1 MKTFLHYLH
10 RYPLATM
17 LNILG
22 IALTVAVLYVLGVHI
37 DYNRSYNKCIPEYET
52 LYRIDCTTDNGNN
65 WQVSLPRPIMDY
77 LEKCPQI
84 EGATLLGS
92 PQEQVLDKDGSEVR
106 VNMVRDEG
114 KTLTLF
120 GARRV
125 DGVLEVKPGEGTVV
139 IPASLARILF
149 GEVHVAG
156 RQLKWLNGDTST
168 VAGVYEDFPGNCTLH
183 NCIYMHM
190 EGENEGA
197 FNNFTYS
204 VYFRSHMDRKELGKV
219 LDDVMLAMWADRMGG
234 MENLSEDLRKGLASR
249 QNVAMPIADVYFSKH
264 DSVED
269 KGSLSALYMQE
280 FAALLLLVIC
290 IINFANFSIGQAP
303 MRIRSVLT
311 RMVLGES
318 LVSLRL
324 SLLGE
329 AVMVG
334 VLAYIVDMAMVWLLT
349 DSSYVAGLFTI
360 DIHMENHLMLLAL
373 LLAVSVA
380 IGLFSAAYST
390 RYITS
395 FPPVCVM
402 KGNIALTP
410 QGQRMR
416 TWLVGLQIC
425 VSLVMVIFIGTIYS
439 QSHYIFSSDYG
450 FAKDS
455 ILVDR
460 FGYMQQYTCSKAT
473 MRQELESLPCV
484 QSVSYSGYAIGCAD
498 NCMGWGRGNGE
509 VSYNFRVVP
518 VDWKYLRTYGIDVV
532 EGRDFKEGDGDVY
545 IINEAM
551 KSIYPDIEV
560 GKPLYDGEL
569 TVVGVCRNV
578 RAFST
583 RVPNDQIPLVF
594 VVFGETYRDW
604 GDGCNNICIRLAPGV
619 NIPDARRQ
627 VQETMAKHAQG
638 VQPDPVFLDKLMEE
652 TYRQE
657 FAFIGLMKI
666 CSALTLVIT
675 LIGVFCLTMFE
686 TEYRRKEIAV
696 RKVMGSSVRQV
707 LLLFT
712 GRYSLPLLVAFVVAA
727 PLGWYISAEWLTGF
741 AEHAPIHWWL
751 FPLALVVV
759 GLVVLGTVV
768 VQSWRVATMNPFY
781 GSVDI

>member
-10 RYPLATM
+10 RYPLATV

-22 IALTVAVLYVLGVHI
+22 IALTVAGLYVLGVHI

-52 LYRIDCTTDNGNN
+52 LYRIDCDHDNNN
-65 WQVSLPRPIMDY
+65 SWQVYLPRPIIAY

-84 EGATLLGS
+84 EGATLLGWS
-92 PQEQVLDKDGSEVR
+92 QEQVLDKDGSEVR

-114 KTLTLF
+114 KSLTLF
-120 GARRV
+120 GAKRV
-125 DGVLEVKPGEGTVV
+125 DGVLEVKPGEGSVV

-156 RQLKWLNGDTST
+156 RQLKWLNGGTAT
-168 VAGVYEDFPGNCTLH
+168 VAGVYEDFPENCTMH
-183 NCIYMHM
+183 NYIYAHL
-190 EGENEGA
+190 EGENEGSYD
-197 FNNFTYS
+197 NFTYH
-204 VYFRSHMDRKELGKV
+204 VYFRSHMDREALSKV
-219 LDDVMLAMWADRMGG
+219 LDDVMLNMWADRMGG
-234 MENLSEDLRKGLASR
+234 IENLSEDMRQGLEA
-249 QNVAMPIADVYFSKH
+249 QLNMAMPIADTYFSKH
-264 DSVED
+264 DPMED
-269 KGSLSALYMQE
+269 KGNISALYMQE

-311 RMVLGES
+311 RRVLGEG

-334 VLAYIVDMAMVWLLT
+334 VLAYIVGMAMVWLLT
-349 DSSYVAGLFTI
+349 DSPYVAGLFTI

-373 LLAVSVA
+373 LLGVSVV
-380 IGLFSAAYST
+380 IGLASAAYST

-410 QGQRMR
+410 QGQRLR

-425 VSLVMVIFIGTIYS
+425 VSLAMVIFIGTIYS
-439 QSHYIFSSDYG
+439 RSHYIFSSDYG

-455 ILVDR
+455 ILVDQ

-473 MRQELESLPCV
+473 MRQELEQLSCV

-498 NCMGWGRGNGE
+498 QCMGWGRGNAE
-509 VSYNFRVVP
+509 VSYSFRVVP
-518 VDWKYLRTYGIDVV
+518 VDWKFLRTYGIEVV
-532 EGRDFKEGDGDVY
+532 EGRDFREGDGDVY

-551 KSIYPDIEV
+551 KNIYPDIEV
-560 GKPLYDGEL
+560 GKPLYDGDL

-583 RVPNDQIPLVF
+583 RVPNSQVPLAF
-594 VVFGETYRDW
+594 VIYGEQYKDW

-627 VQETMAKHAQG
+627 VQETMARYAQG

-712 GRYSLPLLVAFVVAA
+712 GRYSLPPGGLCGGRTAGLVHQCGVAHRLCRARTHTLVAL
-727 PLGWYISAEWLTGF
+727 PPRPRGGGPYSTGHRGGAE
-741 AEHAPIHWWL
+741 
-751 FPLALVVV
+751 LAR
-759 GLVVLGTVV
+759 GHDEPVL
-768 VQSWRVATMNPFY
+768 
-781 GSVDI
+781 